1 MYAHACARWYVHTYG
16 HIHGHMTRRI
26 YGTHGSQRITPMRC
40 VVFVLVM
47 GIFRPLNNAI
57 DKAKKSYVTQQELLV
72 WVDESIVKLKAAG
85 NTQAI
90 SNQNI
95 SQVVNSTRSR
105 YRITISKMQP
115 NDNSL
120 RLTLDS
126 VEFNQLIEWLD
137 ELVNQHGLRVENL
150 DLSKDDK
157 SGFVRV
163 SRLVLEK

>member
-1 MYAHACARWYVHTYG
+1 MKKQIMQYWRSLKEQEQQLIMVAG
-16 HIHGHMTRRI
+16 GIF
-26 YGTHGSQRITPMRC
+26 

-57 DKAKKSYVTQQELLV
+57 DKAKKSYFTQQELLV

>member
-1 MYAHACARWYVHTYG
+1 MKKQLIQYWR
-16 HIHGHMTRRI
+16 
-26 YGTHGSQRITPMRC
+26 SLKEQEQQL
-40 VVFVLVM
+40 VVGAGGVFIIFVLVM

-57 DKAKKSYVTQQELLV
+57 ERAEKSQIKQQELLV

-85 NTQAI
+85 NKQI
-90 SNQNI
+90 ESNQNL

-105 YRITISKMQP
+105 YDISISKMQP
-115 NDNSL
+115 SDSSL

-150 DLSKDDK
+150 DLSRDDK
-157 SGFVRV
+157 SGYVRV
-163 SRLVLEK
+163 SRLVLEN

>member
-1 MYAHACARWYVHTYG
+1 MKKQIMQYWRSLKEQEQQLIMVAG
-16 HIHGHMTRRI
+16 GIF
-26 YGTHGSQRITPMRC
+26 

-115 NDNSL
+115 YDNSL

>member
-1 MYAHACARWYVHTYG
+1 MKKQIIQYWRSLKEQEQQLIMVAG
-16 HIHGHMTRRI
+16 GIF
-26 YGTHGSQRITPMRC
+26 

-85 NTQAI
+85 NTKAI

>member
-1 MYAHACARWYVHTYG
+1 MKQQIMQYWRSLKEQEQQLIMIAG
-16 HIHGHMTRRI
+16 GIFI
-26 YGTHGSQRITPMRC
+26 I
-40 VVFVLVM
+40 FILVM

-115 NDNSL
+115 NNNSL

>member
-1 MYAHACARWYVHTYG
+1 MKKQIMQYWRSLKEQEQQLIMVAG
-16 HIHGHMTRRI
+16 GIF
-26 YGTHGSQRITPMRC
+26 

-72 WVDESIVKLKAAG
+72 WVDQSIVKLKAAG

>member
-1 MYAHACARWYVHTYG
+1 MKKQIMQYWRSLKEQEQQLIMVAGGIFV
-16 HIHGHMTRRI
+16 I
-26 YGTHGSQRITPMRC
+26 
-40 VVFVLVM
+40 FVLVM

-150 DLSKDDK
+150 DLSKVDK

>member
-1 MYAHACARWYVHTYG
+1 MKKQIMQYWRSLKEQEQQLIMVAGGIFV
-16 HIHGHMTRRI
+16 I
-26 YGTHGSQRITPMRC
+26 
-40 VVFVLVM
+40 FVLVM

-163 SRLVLEK
+163 SRLLLEK

>member
-1 MYAHACARWYVHTYG
+1 MKK
-16 HIHGHMTRRI
+16 
-26 YGTHGSQRITPMRC
+26 QITQYWRSLKEQEQQLIMVAGGIF

>member
-1 MYAHACARWYVHTYG
+1 MKKQIMQYWRSLKEQEQQLIMVAG
-16 HIHGHMTRRI
+16 GIF
-26 YGTHGSQRITPMRC
+26 
-40 VVFVLVM
+40 VVFVFVM

-90 SNQNI
+90 SNQNV

>member
-1 MYAHACARWYVHTYG
+1 MKKQIIQYWRSLKEQEQQLIMVAG
-16 HIHGHMTRRI
+16 GIF
-26 YGTHGSQRITPMRC
+26 

-47 GIFRPLNNAI
+47 GVFRPLNNAI